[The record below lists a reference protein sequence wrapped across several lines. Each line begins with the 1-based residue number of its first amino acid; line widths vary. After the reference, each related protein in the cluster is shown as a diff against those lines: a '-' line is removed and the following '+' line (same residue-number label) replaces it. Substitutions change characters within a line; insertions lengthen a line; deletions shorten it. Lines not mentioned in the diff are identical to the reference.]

1 MKKGVER
8 VKEVEGKREG
18 RKQQIEKQTDR
29 QTERENGLLEAIG

>member
-18 RKQQIEKQTDR
+18 QKQQIEKQTDR
-29 QTERENGLLEAIG
+29 QTERENGLLKAIG

>member
-18 RKQQIEKQTDR
+18 QKQQIEKQTDR
-29 QTERENGLLEAIG
+29 EGERLARGYWMIK

>member
-18 RKQQIEKQTDR
+18 QKQQIEKQTDR
-29 QTERENGLLEAIG
+29 QTEREKGLPEAIG

>member
-18 RKQQIEKQTDR
+18 QKQQIEKQTDR
-29 QTERENGLLEAIG
+29 QTEREKGLLMAIG

>member
-18 RKQQIEKQTDR
+18 QKQQIEKQTDR
-29 QTERENGLLEAIG
+29 QTEREKGLLEAIG

>member
-18 RKQQIEKQTDR
+18 QKQQIEKQTDR
-29 QTERENGLLEAIG
+29 QRGRRACSRLLDD

>member
-18 RKQQIEKQTDR
+18 QKQQIEKQTDR
-29 QTERENGLLEAIG
+29 QTDREKGLLEAIG